1 MVKIRYGN
9 YIPISWT
16 INRNDKAE
24 DVSYNDRVNELIRRR
39 YSLSEELAILRQRDE
54 KQEDFAEYYGY
65 AEQCKQEAKG
75 K

>member
-1 MVKIRYGN
+1 MVKIRHGN

-24 DVSYNDRVNELIRRR
+24 DVSYNDRVNELIRLR

-54 KQEDFAEYYGY
+54 KQEEFAEYYGY
-65 AEQCKQEAKG
+65 AEQCKQEAK
-75 K
+75 KK